1 MKELKH
7 EVIING
13 TPQPDNMPKE
23 DFTIFCTAL
32 LSLVEDYYKEKR
44 NETEGED
51 TPCFHS
57 FRAKK
62 NFFDFFSKR
71 Y

>member
-44 NETEGED
+44 NETEGGD
-51 TPCFHS
+51 TP
-57 FRAKK
+57 
-62 NFFDFFSKR
+62 
-71 Y
+71 